1 MKKFTST
8 FLFIFFL
15 NLFLSFFHLSSV
27 DCYLPSVISNYSLF
41 ADTLIY
47 WDPEQ
52 RLTYD
57 TIPQLHCQVW
67 AYDSFV
73 HILVNYDIPLMYL
86 RSSDCG
92 ITWSDTIWVSA
103 SGYTPT
109 GSQTLVQQDSVV
121 YFTWSEHREGPPLS
135 EAQVDTQY
143 VLFKRSS
150 DYGTNL
156 DTAIFVGKGWKVDIS
171 ALRDSVFDAT
181 CYYIQPPPPIGA
193 YLYQSFDGGLSW
205 SGYLPIVDSSE
216 NPNIAYRNGI
226 LHFTCWRDYKILY
239 TRSTNLGNSW
249 STPTVI
255 TAPNT
260 VLPKRPVLALGPN
273 QNVYIAWTDNK
284 YSGAMQFDDV
294 LFRKSTDDGLTWG
307 PEQRLTPD
315 SHCDAGG
322 ALDMVSQD
330 SMIFIVWCYN
340 GIGYPA
346 PCSLFILVSTNC
358 GESWR
363 GREVLASGSGYPI
376 NDANVAISQN
386 FVYVIWR
393 DNRYYNGGEI
403 FLRRG
408 SFMAP
413 GIKERRNDVASRI
426 SIFPNPF
433 SQEIRIGYRMQDKGY
448 RKEDFSIKIFDVLG
462 KEVDYEVKRE
472 TVKGETVIIDTKD
485 LPGGVYFVM
494 VRAGGVNVI
503 KKVVKVR

>member
-15 NLFLSFFHLSSV
+15 NLFLSFFYLSSV

-47 WDPEQ
+47 WEPEQ

-73 HILVNYDIPLMYL
+73 HILVNYDFPAMYL
-86 RSSDCG
+86 RSSDYG
-92 ITWSDTIWVSA
+92 QTWSDAVQLNVESSA
-103 SGYTPT
+103 NFQSLT
-109 GSQTLVQQDSVV
+109 QQDSVV
-121 YFTWSEHREGPPLS
+121 YFTWSEHRVGPPFGKT
-135 EAQVDTQY
+135 QVDTHY
-143 VLFKRSS
+143 VFFRRSNNN
-150 DYGTNL
+150 GATL
-156 DTAIFVGKGWKVDIS
+156 DSAIFLGKGWPVSIDAKKE
-171 ALRDSVFDAT
+171 SVFVNPVV
-181 CYYIQPPPPIGA
+181 CEPPPVLGP
-193 YLYQSFDGGLSW
+193 YLLYSFYGGLNW
-205 SGYLPIVDSSE
+205 SEYLPIVDSASQ
-216 NPNIAYRNGI
+216 PNIAYRNGV
-226 LHFTCWRDYKILY
+226 LHFSGVRNYKIIY
-239 TRSTNLGNSW
+239 TRSTNFGTSW

-273 QNVYIAWTDNK
+273 QDVYIAWTDNK

-462 KEVDYEVKRE
+462 KKVMFYGSVKD
-472 TVKGETVIIDTKD
+472 GGIIIDTKG

-494 VRAGGVNVI
+494 VKAGGVNVI